1 MLLLISLK
9 SLMQTRFEVFDESIV
24 EVLTE
29 QAGQLVRLPEL
40 GSRLTVGETGVVRLG
55 LILSIHDS
63 NIYWLQDVLPPPAT
77 SAQILFESPRGN
89 NYNNDVVVA
98 VKHTVYAVAWLAVNQ
113 SVRNANFTVYPLL
126 SSDLPGNSST
136 LLLQRIN

>member
-9 SLMQTRFEVFDESIV
+9 LLMQTQFEVFDESIV

-40 GSRLTVGETGVVRLG
+40 GSRLTVGETGVVRLD
-55 LILSIHDS
+55 LFLSIHDS
-63 NIYWLQDVLPPPAT
+63 NIYWLQDVLPPLAT
-77 SAQILFESPRGN
+77 NAQTLFESPRGN

-113 SVRNANFTVYPLL
+113 SVGKANLTV
-126 SSDLPGNSST
+126 
-136 LLLQRIN
+136 